1 MNKVIKNKLY
11 NTQSAT
17 QLADWDNGYPR
28 MDPLYVKENLYIKK
42 TGEYFIHAYG
52 GAATQYAEQSGN
64 NQFTA
69 GEILLPIT
77 FEEAEN
83 WAKEKLQVE
92 VYDKIFGINPGTENK
107 EEVGIYLKIP
117 AVLDKRMRF
126 KLQREKDP
134 KIKTIGNY
142 IISLIKKDL
151 NDNEEGDEHE

>member
-1 MNKVIKNKLY
+1 MKKVIKNKLY

-17 QLADWDNGYPR
+17 QLADWENGCPR

-77 FEEAEN
+77 FEEAES
-83 WAKEKLQVE
+83 WAKEKLQAE
-92 VYDKIFGINPGTENK
+92 VYDKIFGINPDSENK

-117 AVLDKRMRF
+117 AVLDKKMRF
-126 KLQREKDP
+126 KLQREKDQ

-151 NDNEEGDEHE
+151 NDDEGDDHE

>member
-1 MNKVIKNKLY
+1 MKKVIKNKLY

-17 QLADWDNGYPR
+17 QLADWDNGYTEI
-28 MDPLYVKENLYIKK
+28 DPLYVKENLFIKK
-42 TGEYFIHAYG
+42 TGEYFIYAYG

-77 FEEAEN
+77 FEEAES

-92 VYDKIFGINPGTENK
+92 VYNKIFGVNPGTENK

-117 AVLDKRMRF
+117 AILDKRMRL
-126 KLQREKDP
+126 KLQRVKDP
-134 KIKTIGNY
+134 KIKTIGSY

-151 NDNEEGDEHE
+151 KDDEGDDHE